1 VSSSAD
7 FCKKRVVFPFFA
19 VRYGSVFRGFR
30 KKVSPATRW
39 FKGVSEKSSG
49 KSEKKFWYFGKWL
62 YLCTRFRQGSGSEKA
77 RLHEGKRTLKQL
89 GR

>member
-1 VSSSAD
+1 VPIFGKKTGGFSV
-7 FCKKRVVFPFFA
+7 FCVVF
-19 VRYGSVFRGFR
+19 RDVFRDFR
-30 KKVSPATRW
+30 KKISPATRW

-49 KSEKKFWYFGKWL
+49 KSEKKFWCFGKWL

-77 RLHEGKRTLKQL
+77 RLPEGKRTLKQL